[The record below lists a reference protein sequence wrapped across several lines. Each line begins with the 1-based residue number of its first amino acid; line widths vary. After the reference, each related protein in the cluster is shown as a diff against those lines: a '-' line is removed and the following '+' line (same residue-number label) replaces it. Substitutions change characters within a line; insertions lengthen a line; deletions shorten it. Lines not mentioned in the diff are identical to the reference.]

1 MKNIILLTILF
12 SFFFGNGQKSKLS
25 SEHYQN
31 VRKAFRQKMPD
42 NSVAVL
48 FSAPIRNRAN
58 DVDYIY
64 HQDPNF
70 FYLTGWHQPHSVLMI
85 YKNPQSDSDGVYYEK
100 IYVPERDNYMEMWNG
115 KRYDLEQVKQ
125 LGYERVAERLDFKND
140 CIDLGSFDQVLMFE
154 FKNDIRN
161 QNTYVFKDNIR
172 FKVDDPYDLFDLKA
186 TFREAINFPNN
197 FNRLAHKAYQRIM
210 EADEES
216 LEKIKEE
223 VEYLVKRDSLL
234 MEDEIIR
241 DFLKEPDQ
249 DFYRE
254 VKRKTA
260 FALQN
265 YNFDLET
272 LPIIMRDMREIKTKN
287 EIDLLKKAVA
297 ISVVGQ
303 IEVMKAMHPDM
314 GEREIQGIHEFVYR
328 KYGAADEGYPS
339 IVGAGE
345 NSCVLHYIE
354 NDKEEINNQ
363 LVLMDLG
370 AEFFGYT
377 ADVTRTIPA
386 NGVFSPEQK
395 ALYQI
400 VYDSQ
405 EAAIGASQVGNT
417 FRSIYLLSYD
427 IVARGLL
434 QLGIISEASEARKY
448 YPHGLSHH
456 IGLDVHDPGN
466 YQDLEADMV
475 ITIEPGIYIPENSP
489 CDPKWWNIG
498 IRIEDDVL
506 ITNDGPVNLSAG
518 APRDWKDIE
527 ELMKEE
533 SALKDFILPEINS
546 LVQ

>member
-1 MKNIILLTILF
+1 MKNIIVLTVLF

-25 SEHYQN
+25 FEHYQN

-125 LGYERVAERLDFKND
+125 LGYERVAERLDFKNACD
-140 CIDLGSFDQVLMFE
+140 DLGSFDQVLMFE

-161 QNTYVFKDNIR
+161 QKTYVFKNNIR
-172 FKVDDPYDLFDLKA
+172 FKVDDPHDLFDLKA

-210 EADEES
+210 EADQES

-254 VKRKTA
+254 VKEKNCFCPTE
-260 FALQN
+260 LQ
-265 YNFDLET
+265 F
-272 LPIIMRDMREIKTKN
+272 
-287 EIDLLKKAVA
+287 
-297 ISVVGQ
+297 
-303 IEVMKAMHPDM
+303 
-314 GEREIQGIHEFVYR
+314 
-328 KYGAADEGYPS
+328 
-339 IVGAGE
+339 
-345 NSCVLHYIE
+345 
-354 NDKEEINNQ
+354 
-363 LVLMDLG
+363 
-370 AEFFGYT
+370 
-377 ADVTRTIPA
+377 
-386 NGVFSPEQK
+386 
-395 ALYQI
+395 
-400 VYDSQ
+400 
-405 EAAIGASQVGNT
+405 
-417 FRSIYLLSYD
+417 
-427 IVARGLL
+427 
-434 QLGIISEASEARKY
+434 
-448 YPHGLSHH
+448 
-456 IGLDVHDPGN
+456 
-466 YQDLEADMV
+466 
-475 ITIEPGIYIPENSP
+475 
-489 CDPKWWNIG
+489 
-498 IRIEDDVL
+498 
-506 ITNDGPVNLSAG
+506 
-518 APRDWKDIE
+518 
-527 ELMKEE
+527 
-533 SALKDFILPEINS
+533 
-546 LVQ
+546 